1 MSRTYNTKHDFY
13 KACGVIEYPNGYEK
27 EYPYGVE
34 KREPGVEYETDL
46 SFSTLSDDNNHPY
59 KDCVR
64 HPNKKHKKG
73 SLTKEFHTVGVSDPS
88 KWKWRYGEEH
98 DKSSRTHLIRNIM
111 KHKRRHKLK
120 ELAKK
125 IIEEEL

>member
-1 MSRTYNTKHDFY
+1 MSRTYNTKYDFD
-13 KACGVIEYPNGYEK
+13 KVLGVIEHPNGFEK
-27 EYPYGVE
+27 EYAYGNIT
-34 KREPGVEYETDL
+34 REPDVEYHNDL
-46 SFSTLSDDNNHPY
+46 SGTTRSDNSNPH
-59 KDCVR
+59 KECVR

-88 KWKWRYGEEH
+88 KWKNRFGDAY
-98 DKSSRTHLIRNIM
+98 DKSSRSHYIRNIM

-125 IIEEEL
+125 IIEEAL

>member
-1 MSRTYNTKHDFY
+1 MSRTYNTKHDFE
-13 KACGVIEYPNGYEK
+13 KLCPDIEYPNGFNPKFGQDNEL
-27 EYPYGVE
+27 
-34 KREPGVEYETDL
+34 EPGAVTPTDW
-46 SFSTLSDDNNHPY
+46 SFTTNNGNPH
-59 KDCVR
+59 KECVR

-73 SLTKEFHTVGVSDPS
+73 SLTKEFHTVGVEDPS
-88 KWKWRYGEEH
+88 KWKNRFGEEH
-98 DKSSRTHLIRNIM
+98 DKSSRSHLICNIM